1 MQRKPVFLTIVVLFI
16 LSVALPVGLSQAQ
29 DVTALIVAFDQE
41 FDNLNPM
48 YSTMYFTGISRGL
61 YLAPAWDFDDELNP
75 HAVLVTE
82 IPSQENGG
90 ISDDGTVITLKLRD
104 DIVWSDGEVLDAE
117 DFMFTYE
124 MIMDENNTPLSRF
137 PYDEKIAN
145 VEAPDM
151 QTVVVTFN
159 EPFAPWLGWLF
170 SYVLPEHV
178 LRPVFEEEFTLDF
191 ASWNRAPEVGSG
203 PYVFDVWETGTFIR
217 FVRNENFYDE
227 MPEIEVVSIAFIPD
241 SAAYVLALENGD
253 ADIGTFI
260 AYSDVPRLE
269 QNGSVAVSVIP
280 SGYNE
285 AWYMNVNPDTAHPAM
300 LDVNVRK
307 ALVMAFNRN
316 EITEEL
322 LLGLTYPAD
331 SYWENTPYDNPD
343 VENLPYDPDMAA
355 QLLDEAG
362 WVDSDGDGIRDKD
375 GEKLSLR
382 LVTNTRQIRMD
393 VQAVA
398 QQQLQAVGIELELIN
413 YPSDIYF
420 NSYGEGGPVAV
431 GDYDIAQ
438 WSASPNAFPDPD
450 TSRFLCSQIPSSDQP
465 FGNNWTGFC
474 DEQLDALFA
483 QQSSTMDYDARIAV
497 FHEIDALL
505 AEQVVWAGVWHD
517 ADLWVVNDRVK
528 NARLNGVTPFWA
540 INEWSVE

>member
-1 MQRKPVFLTIVVLFI
+1 MQRKPVFLTIIVLLV
-16 LSVALPVGLSQAQ
+16 LSVALPGLAQAQ
-29 DVTALIVAFDQE
+29 DTTALVVAFDQE

-48 YSTMYFTGISRGL
+48 YTTMYFTGISRGL

-75 HAVLVTE
+75 HPVLVTE
-82 IPSQENGG
+82 IPTQENGG
-90 ISDDGTVITLKLRD
+90 ISEDGTVITLSLRD
-104 DIVWSDGEVLDAE
+104 DIVWSDGEALDAE
-117 DFMFTYE
+117 DFLFTYE
-124 MIMDENNTPLSRF
+124 MILDENNTPLSRF
-137 PYDEKIAN
+137 PYDEKVAS
-145 VEAPDM
+145 VDAPDM
-151 QTVVVTFN
+151 QTVVVTFS

-191 ASWNRAPEVGSG
+191 AAWNRAPEVGSG
-203 PYVFDVWETGTFIR
+203 PYVFDEWETGSFIR
-217 FVRNENFYDE
+217 FTRNENFYDE
-227 MPEIEVVSIAFIPD
+227 LPQIEVVSIAFIPD

-269 QNGSVAVSVIP
+269 ENGNVTVSVIP

-307 ALVMAFNRN
+307 ALIMAFNRN
-316 EITEEL
+316 EITKEL

-331 SYWENTPYDNPD
+331 SFWEKTPYDNPAVD
-343 VENLPYDPDMAA
+343 NLPYDPEMAA

-382 LVTNTRQIRMD
+382 YVTNTRQIRMD
-393 VQAVA
+393 VQVVA
-398 QQQLQAVGIELELIN
+398 QQQLEAVGVELELIN

-420 NSYGEGGPVAV
+420 NSYGDGGPVAV

-450 TSRFLCSQIPSSDQP
+450 TSRFLCSEIPSDEEP
-465 FGNNWTGFC
+465 FGNNWTGIC

-505 AEQVVWAGVWHD
+505 SAQAVWAGVWHD
-517 ADLWVVNDRVK
+517 ADLWVVNDRVQ

-540 INEWSVE
+540 INEWSIE